1 MRILLLDARKNSKD
15 EFQRTKNDG
24 EHAVPPTNAAFVSR
38 YEDSPLPPERVEHES
53 GWGEHRYG
61 KFSERLSVVSPFVCW

>member
-24 EHAVPPTNAAFVSR
+24 EHAVSPRSVGSEGDLIYEECHCNA
-38 YEDSPLPPERVEHES
+38 
-53 GWGEHRYG
+53 
-61 KFSERLSVVSPFVCW
+61 